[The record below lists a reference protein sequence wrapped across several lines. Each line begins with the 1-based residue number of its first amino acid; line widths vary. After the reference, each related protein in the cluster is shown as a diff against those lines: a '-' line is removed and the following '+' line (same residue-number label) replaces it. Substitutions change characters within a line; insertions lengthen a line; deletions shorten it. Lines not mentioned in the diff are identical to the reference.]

1 MGSACQAG
9 GGDGHVGEDHGEG
22 EGDDDEVGMGEGD
35 HDDYGATF
43 IIQLLI
49 LSLLLRSTSLCV
61 ARLVLSDNGD
71 DD

>member
-9 GGDGHVGEDHGEG
+9 GGDGHVGEDH
-22 EGDDDEVGMGEGD
+22 DDDEDEGGMGEGD

>member
-9 GGDGHVGEDHGEG
+9 GGDGHVVEDHGEG
-22 EGDDDEVGMGEGD
+22 DDDDEDEGGMGEGD

-61 ARLVLSDNGD
+61 ARLVLV
-71 DD
+71 

>member
-1 MGSACQAG
+1 MVMVVKIMVMVMMTMMMVRGR
-9 GGDGHVGEDHGEG
+9 
-22 EGDDDEVGMGEGD
+22 EGD

-61 ARLVLSDNGD
+61 ALLVLSDNGD
-71 DD
+71 DY